1 MGWSCSAGWRSC
13 PVICRLVAGRE
24 MTSEHCR
31 LSPSPRVEQRTE
43 LRGVVWASVPTSP
56 AENVCTHTP
65 RPGDRPC
72 GCTHSY
78 GGKGGVRPSCPPWS
92 VGSPVNGV
100 LSFS

>member
-1 MGWSCSAGWRSC
+1 MGWSCSAGWRNC
-13 PVICRLVAGRE
+13 PVIRRLVTGRE
-24 MTSEHCR
+24 MTSEHCCQ
-31 LSPSPRVEQRTE
+31 SPSPRVEQRTE
-43 LRGVVWASVPTSP
+43 LRGVVWASDPP
-56 AENVCTHTP
+56 ALQRMCVQTP
-65 RPGDRPC
+65 SPGDHPC